1 MNLKKG
7 IRVLVVTCSLLCLVT
22 LLFFNR
28 NTTLK
33 QNRNNFHLPPKND
46 ECLQQ
51 LKSNYTML
59 NGFFLEK
66 SASLKDLPQDFEF
79 LINPENMCYAKVA
92 DESLDPLSQK
102 DARRPEDIF
111 IITMIHTSPN
121 HFDLRESIR
130 ETYGSVKEYFNYKIR
145 LVFVVGTT
153 LDPSIQTQITNE
165 SKIYGD
171 IVQASFVD
179 AYRNM
184 TYKITM
190 GFKWISYYCPHAK
203 FILKLDDDYYTDIFQ
218 VITTLDYFDK
228 TYGSY
233 LIQNIDKIRPKER
246 LLPYINN
253 QTDILSLETF
263 DFVIND
269 LKLRDSFMSNH
280 AANSLTNDENMNPN
294 SSQDTNCE
302 QKSYTIFDTD
312 PEISREYREL
322 FGNTK
327 RLRDIFFCAVK
338 FNTIVLRSPSYKWYA
353 TEKEYIG
360 NYYEPFCV
368 GMVMILTPPTAY
380 KLYKAYFTQP
390 YFFIDDAHV
399 TGKLARMT
407 GTLMIDIQNTIHHEE
422 DTLNL
427 WLKEDQ
433 LGAMD
438 DPPWVTSSKL
448 KYILNGNGASR
459 ENMKKY
465 WNKTLIGHNRH
476 ERFFV

>member
-1 MNLKKG
+1 MNLKRG
-7 IRVLVVTCSLLCLVT
+7 IRVLVATCSLLCLV
-22 LLFFNR
+22 LLFLFIR
-28 NTTLK
+28 NAILNDNQHK
-33 QNRNNFHLPPKND
+33 YYYLIPKND
-46 ECLQQ
+46 GCLEQ

-59 NGFFLEK
+59 NGFFLGK
-66 SASLKDLPQDFEF
+66 SAPLKDLPQDFEF
-79 LINPENMCYAKVA
+79 LINPQNMCYEKVA

-102 DARRPEDIF
+102 VARRPEDIF
-111 IITMIHTSPN
+111 IITMIHTSAN

-153 LDPSIQTQITNE
+153 QDKSIQNHITNE
-165 SKIYGD
+165 SKVHGD

-184 TYKITM
+184 TYKLTM

-203 FILKLDDDYYTDIFQ
+203 FVLKIDDDYYTDIFQ

-228 TYGSY
+228 TYGPY

-253 QTDILSLETF
+253 QTDILPLETF

-269 LKLRDSFMSNH
+269 LKLRETFMNH
-280 AANSLTNDENMNPN
+280 AANSLTNDENMNLN

-322 FGNTK
+322 FGNKK
-327 RLRDIFFCAVK
+327 RLRDIFFCAIK
-338 FNTIVLRSPSYKWYA
+338 FNTIVLRTPDSVWYA
-353 TEKEYIG
+353 TEEEYVG

-407 GTLMIDIQNTIHHEE
+407 GTLMIDIQNTIHHQE

-427 WLKEDQ
+427 WANEEQ
-433 LGAMD
+433 LGATN
-438 DPPWVTSSKL
+438 DPPWVTSSKF
-448 KYILNGNGASR
+448 KYILNGNGANRTS
-459 ENMKKY
+459 MKTY
-465 WNKTLIGHNRH
+465 WNKTLIGHNRY
-476 ERFFV
+476 ERFFL